1 MTSLPQQH
9 PQLPTAKTGVL
20 LVNLGTPNS
29 LSYWDLRRY
38 LDEFLSDK
46 RVVELPRLLWLPLL
60 RGVLLNFIPFKSRR
74 GYAPIWDYEKNES
87 PLLTITKN
95 QTEALRNALS
105 DDTSDLVVDF
115 AMRYGTPSIK
125 SAVHRMQ
132 QQGVNKLLVVPLYPQ
147 YSAVTTASVMDAVFA
162 ALKDLRWQPTLRT
175 LHPYFDEE
183 PYIDALAHS
192 VTEDY
197 KGLSWTPDVLLT
209 SYHGIPVRYFTQ
221 GDPYHCH
228 CHKTTRL
235 LREKLGWG
243 AEKTMLSFQSRF
255 GKAPWLQPYTDKT
268 LEKLAQNGVKNIA
281 VITPG
286 FAADCVET
294 LGEIA
299 IEGKEL
305 FVEAGGKNFTFI
317 PCLNAS
323 NAGVAMLAA
332 LVRRNLQGWV

>member
-1 MTSLPQQH
+1 ML
-9 PQLPTAKTGVL
+9 
-20 LVNLGTPNS
+20 
-29 LSYWDLRRY
+29 
-38 LDEFLSDK
+38 
-46 RVVELPRLLWLPLL
+46 
-60 RGVLLNFIPFKSRR
+60 
-74 GYAPIWDYEKNES
+74 
-87 PLLTITKN
+87 
-95 QTEALRNALS
+95 
-105 DDTSDLVVDF
+105 
-115 AMRYGTPSIK
+115 
-125 SAVHRMQ
+125 
-132 QQGVNKLLVVPLYPQ
+132 
-147 YSAVTTASVMDAVFA
+147 
-162 ALKDLRWQPTLRT
+162 
-175 LHPYFDEE
+175 
-183 PYIDALAHS
+183 
-192 VTEDY
+192 VTEHY